1 MALTKIVTKKAASK
15 DTNNIIRITANLVL
29 TEDSVEVLNQNFSQ
43 NHNPANNISVARNE
57 LLIKMQVAI
66 DKYKS
71 NKVIYDSTAFTDA
84 ITYIDDNLEV

>member
-1 MALTKIVTKKAASK
+1 MALTKTITKKSASK
-15 DTNNIIRITANLVL
+15 NIDNIIIITANLVL
-29 TEDSVEVLNQNFSQ
+29 MDDEIEVVNQNFSQ

-66 DKYKS
+66 NKYKS
-71 NKVIYDSTAFTDA
+71 NKVIYNSTVFTEA